1 MYRIFNLTISFYRP
15 TSLAFERYKYKHNM
29 ASTYAVTEPEPAT
42 THEETPTE
50 HQEALEKKG
59 HKEWGKLKMA
69 VKVEGRYFNLFLSLS
84 AAAIAA
90 ILNNVLTFHSLF
102 LLIIH

>member
-1 MYRIFNLTISFYRP
+1 VNGTKNLNY
-15 TSLAFERYKYKHNM
+15 NM

-84 AAAIAA
+84 AAAKAA

>member
-1 MYRIFNLTISFYRP
+1 
-15 TSLAFERYKYKHNM
+15 M

-50 HQEALEKKG
+50 HQEALKKKG

-69 VKVEGRYFNLFLSLS
+69 VKVEGRYYFNLFLSLL
-84 AAAIAA
+84 AAA